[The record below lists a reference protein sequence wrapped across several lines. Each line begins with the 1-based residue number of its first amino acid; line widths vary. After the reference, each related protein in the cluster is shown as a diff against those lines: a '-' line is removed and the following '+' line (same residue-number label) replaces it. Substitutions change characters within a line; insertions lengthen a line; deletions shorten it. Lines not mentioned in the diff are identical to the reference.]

1 METLEKIYKKGY
13 LEKCELKEDADGF
26 YLDLHYAG
34 INGEDKD
41 LYMPN
46 VRLGFDR
53 NTTPVIVERREALDF
68 DFTVQLDYV
77 WKVRGHEYILAP
89 GKGTVVSKTGEKVNF
104 TNSKYV
110 EVWPVN
116 GDHRYTL
123 DEFAKAF
130 NKLAY
135 PVEINTEALK
145 KELEKKDVKK
155 GCLTCKHSTTFAK
168 ENPCLLCGPKYGN
181 WEEKD

>member
-53 NTTPVIVERREALDF
+53 NTTPVIVECREVSNF
-68 DFTVQLDYV
+68 DFTAQLEYA

-89 GKGTVVSKTGEKVNF
+89 GKGTVVTKTGEKVNF

-110 EVWPVN
+110 EVGLVN
-116 GDHRYTL
+116 DDHRYTL

-135 PVEINTEALK
+135 PVEVNTEALK
-145 KELEKKDVKK
+145 KRVREKRHKKELSY
-155 GCLTCKHSTTFAK
+155 L
-168 ENPCLLCGPKYGN
+168 
-181 WEEKD
+181 